1 MMKFFTGWLL
11 ATGLAL
17 ATTAAQAQ
25 VPAPYEAGRSP
36 YYSVSDIGD
45 PYYAP
50 RPYAPPPQYPGP
62 RYGQGYGPGYGQGPM
77 LLPPTEV
84 YTVVR
89 ESGFSPLGIPQQRGY
104 VYTISVIDRGGDDGR
119 LIIDARTGRVL
130 RFIPAHRIGE
140 RFNDDL
146 TMNYGPPGPL
156 PPTHVRG
163 GPRPP
168 KSIPHVA
175 SRTVPVPKPSP
186 LTSPLA
192 AAKPATVEPAAKPV
206 AAVEP
211 AAAAKPAAAATEP
224 VVAAKPATA
233 AEPVAATKPAAAA
246 PEPVQ
251 QSASVQSKPA
261 EAQTP
266 AAAAVT
272 TGAVQAKPVPPIAP
286 TQDMPKVQGLE

>member
-11 ATGLAL
+11 AAGLAL

-25 VPAPYEAGRSP
+25 VLAPYEAGRTP
-36 YYSVSDIGD
+36 YYSVSDIGG
-45 PYYAP
+45 
-50 RPYAPPPQYPGP
+50 PYAPPPREYPGP
-62 RYGQGYGPGYGQGPM
+62 RYGQGPM

-89 ESGFSPLGIPQQRGY
+89 ESGFSPLGIPQQRGF

-119 LIIDARTGRVL
+119 LIIDARTGRII

-140 RFNDDL
+140 NFNDDL

-156 PPTHVRG
+156 PPVTHVRG

-175 SRTVPVPKPSP
+175 SRTVPVPKANP
-186 LTSPLA
+186 LAA
-192 AAKPATVEPAAKPV
+192 AAKPAAAPEPPTKPAV
-206 AAVEP
+206 AAEP
-211 AAAAKPAAAATEP
+211 AAAAKPAAA
-224 VVAAKPATA
+224 
-233 AEPVAATKPAAAA
+233 
-246 PEPVQ
+246 EPVQ
-251 QSASVQSKPA
+251 QSAAAQPKA
-261 EAQTP
+261 TEAQTP
-266 AAAAVT
+266 PPAAVT
-272 TGAVQAKPVPPIAP
+272 TGAAQAKPTPQIAP

>member
-11 ATGLAL
+11 GAGLAL

-25 VPAPYEAGRSP
+25 VPAPYEAGRRP

-50 RPYAPPPQYPGP
+50 PPYAAPPQYPGP
-62 RYGQGYGPGYGQGPM
+62 RYGQGPM

-84 YTVVR
+84 YTVLR
-89 ESGFSPLGIPQQRGY
+89 ESGFSPLGIPQQRGF
-104 VYTISVIDRGGDDGR
+104 VYTISVIGRGGDDGR
-119 LIIDARTGRVL
+119 LIIDARTGRIL

-140 RFNDDL
+140 QFNDDL

-163 GPRPP
+163 APRPP

-186 LTSPLA
+186 LTA
-192 AAKPATVEPAAKPV
+192 AAKPTAVEPAAKPV
-206 AAVEP
+206 AAANPATAAEP
-211 AAAAKPAAAATEP
+211 AAAAKPAAA
-224 VVAAKPATA
+224 
-233 AEPVAATKPAAAA
+233 

-251 QSASVQSKPA
+251 QAASAQPKAA

-266 AAAAVT
+266 PAAAAT
-272 TGAVQAKPVPPIAP
+272 TGAAQAKPVPPIAP

>member
-1 MMKFFTGWLL
+1 MMKFFTGWVF
-11 ATGLAL
+11 AAGTVL

-50 RPYAPPPQYPGP
+50 PRYAPPPAYPGLAPSAQYPGP
-62 RYGQGYGPGYGQGPM
+62 RYGYGQGPM

-119 LIIDARTGRVL
+119 LIIDARTGRVI
-130 RFIPAHRIGE
+130 RFIPAHRMGDN
-140 RFNDDL
+140 FNDDL

-156 PPTHVRG
+156 PPTHARG
-163 GPRPP
+163 APRPP
-168 KSIPHVA
+168 KPAPQVA
-175 SRTVPVPKPSP
+175 SHTVPVPKPSP
-186 LTSPLA
+186 LA
-192 AAKPATVEPAAKPV
+192 AAKQATAEPAAKAVAARPTTVEPAAKPS
-206 AAVEP
+206 AAV
-211 AAAAKPAAAATEP
+211 
-224 VVAAKPATA
+224 
-233 AEPVAATKPAAAA
+233 
-246 PEPVQ
+246 EPVQ
-251 QSASVQSKPA
+251 QSAAAQPKSA

-266 AAAAVT
+266 PAAAVT
-272 TGAVQAKPVPPIAP
+272 TGAVQAKPVPQIAP
-286 TQDMPKVQGLE
+286 TQDMPKAQGLD

>member
-11 ATGLAL
+11 AAGLTL

-25 VPAPYEAGRSP
+25 VPAPYEAGR
-36 YYSVSDIGD
+36 YSVSDIGD

-50 RPYAPPPQYPGP
+50 PPRVYPGP
-62 RYGQGYGPGYGQGPM
+62 RYGQGYGQGPM

-89 ESGFSPLGIPQQRGY
+89 ESGFSPLGIPQQRGL

-119 LIIDARTGRVL
+119 LIIDARTGRIL

-140 RFNDDL
+140 QFNDDL
-146 TMNYGPPGPL
+146 TMNYGPPGSL

-168 KSIPHVA
+168 KPVPHVA

-186 LTSPLA
+186 LTSPLTSPLA
-192 AAKPATVEPAAKPV
+192 AAN
-206 AAVEP
+206 
-211 AAAAKPAAAATEP
+211 KPAAAPE
-224 VVAAKPATA
+224 PATKPTAA
-233 AEPVAATKPAAAA
+233 AEPAAVAKPAAA

-251 QSASVQSKPA
+251 QAAAAQPKAA

-266 AAAAVT
+266 PPAAAT
-272 TGAVQAKPVPPIAP
+272 TGAAQAKPVQPIAP

>member
-11 ATGLAL
+11 AAGLAL

-36 YYSVSDIGD
+36 YSSVSDIGA
-45 PYYAP
+45 PY
-50 RPYAPPPQYPGP
+50 YAPPPQYPGP
-62 RYGQGYGPGYGQGPM
+62 RYGPGYGQGPM

-186 LTSPLA
+186 LA
-192 AAKPATVEPAAKPV
+192 AARPAAVEPAGKPV

-211 AAAAKPAAAATEP
+211 AAVAKPAAAAEP
-224 VVAAKPATA
+224 I
-233 AEPVAATKPAAAA
+233 
-246 PEPVQ
+246 Q
-251 QSASVQSKPA
+251 QSASVQPKAA

-266 AAAAVT
+266 PAVAVT
-272 TGAVQAKPVPPIAP
+272 TGAVQAKPVSPIAP

>member
-1 MMKFFTGWLL
+1 MMKYFTGWLL
-11 ATGLAL
+11 AAGLAL

-50 RPYAPPPQYPGP
+50 PPQYPGP
-62 RYGQGYGPGYGQGPM
+62 RYGPGYGQGPM

-186 LTSPLA
+186 LA
-192 AAKPATVEPAAKPV
+192 AARPAMVEPAAKPV
-206 AAVEP
+206 AVVEP
-211 AAAAKPAAAATEP
+211 AAAAKPAAAAAEP
-224 VVAAKPATA
+224 VVAAKPA
-233 AEPVAATKPAAAA
+233 AA
-246 PEPVQ
+246 PAEPVQ
-251 QSASVQSKPA
+251 QSASVQPKAA

-266 AAAAVT
+266 PAVAVT
-272 TGAVQAKPVPPIAP
+272 TGAVQAKPVSPIAP

>member
-1 MMKFFTGWLL
+1 MKFFTGWLL
-11 ATGLAL
+11 AVGLML

-25 VPAPYEAGRSP
+25 MLTPYEAGRSP
-36 YYSVSDIGD
+36 YRSVSDIGD
-45 PYYAP
+45 PYAP
-50 RPYAPPPQYPGP
+50 PPPQYPGP
-62 RYGQGYGPGYGQGPM
+62 RYGQGPM

-89 ESGFSPLGIPQQRGY
+89 ESGFSPLGIPQQRGF

-119 LIIDARTGRVL
+119 LIIDARTGRII

-163 GPRPP
+163 APRPP
-168 KSIPHVA
+168 KSIPHLA
-175 SRTVPVPKPSP
+175 SRTTVPVPKA
-186 LTSPLA
+186 SPLA
-192 AAKPATVEPAAKPV
+192 AAKPATTEPV
-206 AAVEP
+206 ATPIAAEP
-211 AAAAKPAAAATEP
+211 AAKPAAA
-224 VVAAKPATA
+224 V
-233 AEPVAATKPAAAA
+233 
-246 PEPVQ
+246 EPVQ
-251 QSASVQSKPA
+251 QSAAAQPKSA

-266 AAAAVT
+266 PAATVT
-272 TGAVQAKPVPPIAP
+272 TGAVPAKPVPPIAP